1 MGTKI
6 VINPFN
12 EQGFQLIP
20 TREVATDLEMKRVD
34 NNVFETA
41 QTGVE
46 YFAPVQHGGIFGGTI
61 FRRYYAIPDAA
72 GTGDTKNIAMGFT
85 LTGRI
90 VDLRGVAL
98 RQNGNDW
105 QPLPFVDFGSAT
117 DNLELVCIPPN
128 IQMHAGSGQDWLA
141 GGFLWLDYTK

>member
-1 MGTKI
+1 MGTK
-6 VINPFN
+6 VIPSPFLKD
-12 EQGFQLIP
+12 GFQFFP
-20 TREVATDLEMKRVD
+20 TQDVAIDLQMKRVD
-34 NNVFETA
+34 TSVFETA

-46 YFAPVQHGGIFGGTI
+46 YLAPVQHGGIFGTI
-61 FRRYYAIPDAA
+61 FRRYYAIPDAQ
-72 GTGDTKNIAMGFT
+72 GTGDTVNIAMGFT

-98 RQNGNDW
+98 RQSGNDW

-128 IQMHAGSGQDWLA
+128 IQMHAGSGQDWQA